1 MKEPKKFAYI
11 RVSSHEQNED
21 RQLMAMRDLKIP
33 EENIYMDKLS
43 GKDFNRPNYLELVE
57 RIEEGDILYILSID
71 RLGRNY
77 EEILEQW
84 KIITK
89 EKEANIEVLDM
100 PLLNTYETKNGLTGM
115 FVADLVLQILAY
127 VAEIERTFIKQRQAE
142 GIAAAKKRG
151 VKFGPTKKSN
161 PERLDEY
168 REKWYRGEVTIR
180 EAAAALGVSNS
191 LFYRRCKAFEG
202 REDCFLN

>member
-1 MKEPKKFAYI
+1 MEEYGYV
-11 RVSSHEQNED
+11 RVSSKEQNTD
-21 RQLMAMRDLKIP
+21 RQLDAL
-33 EENIYMDKLS
+33 EERGVQERHLFIDKMS
-43 GKDFNRPNYLELVE
+43 GKDFQRPQYQKMLRKLKQGDLV
-57 RIEEGDILYILSID
+57 IIMSID

-151 VKFGPTKKSN
+151 VKFGPEKKSN
-161 PERLDEY
+161 PERLEEY
-168 REKWYRGEVTIR
+168 REKWCRGEVTVR

-191 LFYRRCKAFEG
+191 LFYRRCKELKG

>member
-1 MKEPKKFAYI
+1 MEKYGYV
-11 RVSSHEQNED
+11 RVSSKEQNTD
-21 RQLMAMRDLKIP
+21 RQLDALAEKGIHRNHMFI
-33 EENIYMDKLS
+33 DKMS
-43 GKDFNRPNYLELVE
+43 GKDFCRPQYQKMLK
-57 RIEEGDILYILSID
+57 RIRKGDLIIIMSID

-89 EKEANIEVLDM
+89 EKEVHIEVLDM
-100 PLLNTYETKNGLTGM
+100 PLLNTYETKDGLTGM

-142 GIAAAKKRG
+142 GIAAAKRRG
-151 VKFGPTKKSN
+151 VKFGPSRKSN
-161 PERLDEY
+161 PERLEEY
-168 REKWYRGEVTIR
+168 CEKWHQGEVTIR

-191 LFYRRCKAFEG
+191 LFYRRCKEIER

>member
-1 MKEPKKFAYI
+1 MEKYGYV
-11 RVSSHEQNED
+11 RVSSKEQNTD
-21 RQLMAMRDLKIP
+21 RQLDALAKRGVQGSHLFI
-33 EENIYMDKLS
+33 DKMS
-43 GKDFNRPNYLELVE
+43 GKDFHRPQYQKMLKKLKKGDLV
-57 RIEEGDILYILSID
+57 IILSID

-89 EKEANIEVLDM
+89 EREANIEVLDM
-100 PLLNTYETKNGLTGM
+100 PLLNTYETKDGLTGI

-142 GIAAAKKRG
+142 GIAAAKKHG
-151 VKFGPTKKSN
+151 VKFGPAKKNN
-161 PERLDEY
+161 PEGLEEY

-191 LFYRRCKAFEG
+191 LFYRRCKEFEG
-202 REDCFLN
+202 REDCLIE

>member
-1 MKEPKKFAYI
+1 MEKYGYV
-11 RVSSHEQNED
+11 RVSSKEQNTD
-21 RQLMAMRDLKIP
+21 RQLDALTERGIQRCH
-33 EENIYMDKLS
+33 IFIDKMS
-43 GKDFNRPNYLELVE
+43 GKDFCRPQYQKMLKKLRKDDLV
-57 RIEEGDILYILSID
+57 IVMSID

-89 EKEANIEVLDM
+89 EKQANIEVLDM
-100 PLLNTYETKNGLTGM
+100 PLLNTCANKDGLTGM

-142 GIAAAKKRG
+142 GIAAAKRRG
-151 VKFGPTKKSN
+151 VKFGPARRNN
-161 PERLDEY
+161 PEGLVEY
-168 REKWYRGEVTIR
+168 CEKWYRGEVSIR
-180 EAAAALGVSNS
+180 EAAIALGVSNS
-191 LFYRRCKAFEG
+191 MFYRRCKEYKG

>member
-1 MKEPKKFAYI
+1 MEKYGYV
-11 RVSSHEQNED
+11 RVSSKEQNTD
-21 RQLMAMRDLKIP
+21 RQLDALSERGVQGSHLFI
-33 EENIYMDKLS
+33 DKMS
-43 GKDFNRPNYLELVE
+43 GKDFQRPQYQKLLRKLKQGDLV
-57 RIEEGDILYILSID
+57 IIMSID

-89 EKEANIEVLDM
+89 EKGANIEVLDM
-100 PLLNTYETKNGLTGM
+100 PLLNTYETKDGLTGM

-151 VKFGPTKKSN
+151 VKFGPARTCN
-161 PERLDEY
+161 PEGLTEY
-168 REKWYRGEVTIR
+168 CEKWYRGEVTIR
-180 EAAAALGVSNS
+180 EAAARLGVSNS
-191 LFYRRCKAFEG
+191 LFYRRCKEFKG
-202 REDCFLN
+202 QRNFF

>member
-1 MKEPKKFAYI
+1 MEKYGYI
-11 RVSSHEQNED
+11 RVSSKEQNTD
-21 RQLMAMRDLKIP
+21 RQLDALTDRGVQ
-33 EENIYMDKLS
+33 ENHLYIDKMS
-43 GKDFNRPNYLELVE
+43 GKDFRRPQYQKMIRKLKQGDLV
-57 RIEEGDILYILSID
+57 IIMSID

-89 EKEANIEVLDM
+89 EKKANIEVLDM
-100 PLLNTYETKNGLTGM
+100 PLLNTYVTKDGLTGM

-151 VKFGPTKKSN
+151 VKFGPAKKSN
-161 PERLDEY
+161 PVGLDEY
-168 REKWYRGEVTIR
+168 CVKWHRGEVTIR
-180 EAAAALGVSNS
+180 EAAAVLGVSNS
-191 LFYRRCKAFEG
+191 LFYRRCKELEEQG
-202 REDCFLN
+202 DCFLN